1 MTAAGDLFDLAGR
14 AALVTGGS
22 SGIGR
27 RMVCALAEAG
37 AAVVLVGRRALQ
49 LTEAAA
55 AIEAAG
61 GRAAGVTRD
70 LADPADMAALAAD
83 AAAPFGAP
91 DILVNAD
98 GVNLRDP
105 PDTIK
110 PESWHRTPTLHLPIS
125 LFLAPT
131 LLCALP
137 DTGEARDPKT
147 TNPHPP

>member
-1 MTAAGDLFDLAGR
+1 MTAAGDLFDLSGR
-14 AALVTGGS
+14 VALVTGGS

-27 RMVCALAEAG
+27 RMGCALAEAG

-91 DILVNAD
+91 DILVNAAD
-98 GVNLRDP
+98 RKSTRLN
-105 PDTIK
+105 
-110 PESWHRTPTLHLPIS
+110 SSH
-125 LFLAPT
+125 
-131 LLCALP
+131 
-137 DTGEARDPKT
+137 
-147 TNPHPP
+147 